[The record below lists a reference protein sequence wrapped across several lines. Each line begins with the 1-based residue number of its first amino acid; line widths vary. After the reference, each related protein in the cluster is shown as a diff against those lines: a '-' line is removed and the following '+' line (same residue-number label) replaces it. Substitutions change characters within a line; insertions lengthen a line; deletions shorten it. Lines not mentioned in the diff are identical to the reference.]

1 MNADHERGDGRG
13 GDAAVA
19 ASVHD
24 GVMTLGSRLRGWAVA
39 FAVGVLVAG
48 LGTFLAIQGLDKA
61 DKWGSVLG
69 LFVGLAGLGLAV
81 AGAVGARRQAGGQSV
96 TGSTIG
102 GGVTQVRGVG
112 GSVRIGPASAPPVVP
127 VPPGSSPQVPSPSQ
141 GGGQTVESSSTAG
154 PVRQIDGV
162 GGDVE
167 LDQ

>member
-1 MNADHERGDGRG
+1 
-13 GDAAVA
+13 
-19 ASVHD
+19 
-24 GVMTLGSRLRGWAVA
+24 MTLGSRLRGWAVA
-39 FAVGVLVAG
+39 FAVGVLAAG

-81 AGAVGARRQAGGQSV
+81 AGAIGARRQAGGQSV

-102 GGVTQVRGVG
+102 GGVTQIRGVG
-112 GSVRIGPASAPPVVP
+112 GSVRIGPAPAPPVVP
-127 VPPGSSPQVPSPSQ
+127 TPPESSPPQVPSPSQ
-141 GGGQTVESSSTAG
+141 GDGQAVTGSSTAG
-154 PVRQIDGV
+154 PVRQVDGV

>member
-1 MNADHERGDGRG
+1 
-13 GDAAVA
+13 
-19 ASVHD
+19 
-24 GVMTLGSRLRGWAVA
+24 MTLGSRLRAWAVA
-39 FAVGVLVAG
+39 LAVGVLVAG

-69 LFVGLAGLGLAV
+69 LFVGLAGLGLAA
-81 AGAVGARRQAGGQSV
+81 AGAIGARRQAGGQLV

-112 GSVRIGPASAPPVVP
+112 GNVRIGPAPAQPVVP
-127 VPPGSSPQVPSPSQ
+127 APPGSSPSSVPFPSPS
-141 GGGQTVESSSTAG
+141 GGQVVEGSSTAG
-154 PVRQIDGV
+154 PVRQVDGV